1 MKGFIRSTLILL
13 TVIFTD
19 SLTGQQIPFNPI
31 SYRIFSPLVYNPA
44 IAGSKDFFS
53 SDLVAGFQGKVKSQ
67 LLSANTRLSK
77 KIPGYLMSSSSSEFM
92 PLGVG
97 LALYNDMNEITQ
109 TSGVSGILSWH
120 FPLDKRSLSFL
131 SIGIAGKGIYHHY
144 NGNTDLS
151 IPQKEFIFPNIDAG
165 IFFYSPSV
173 YSGLSATNILNPPE
187 DKDSVFTY
195 KIPVNRQYNFMA
207 GYKFVIIR
215 SLNLVVEPSVI
226 VVATDSLTF
235 SFQENIQPMLK
246 IYAGNFCIG
255 SYFNDYNKISFFF
268 QYRYPRFYV
277 ATFFALPKETAY
289 FKQPLTVDVAFGIN
303 FSKNGSGYTS
313 AGHW

>member
-1 MKGFIRSTLILL
+1 MKGSARLIIILL
-13 TVIFTD
+13 TIVYAE
-19 SLTGQQIPFNPI
+19 SVTGQQVPFNPI

-53 SDLVAGFQGKVKSQ
+53 TDFVAGFQGKVKSQ
-67 LLSANTRLSK
+67 LLSANTRFSRK
-77 KIPGYLMSSSSSEFM
+77 VPGYLMSSKSTEFI
-92 PLGVG
+92 PLGAG
-97 LALYNDMNEITQ
+97 LALYNDMNEVAQ
-109 TSGVSGILSWH
+109 TAGASGIVAWH
-120 FPLDKRSLSFL
+120 LPLDKRSLSFL
-131 SIGIAGKGIYHHY
+131 SLGVAGKGIFHHY
-144 NGNTDLS
+144 NGNEDLS

-165 IFFYSPSV
+165 IYFYSPSV
-173 YSGLSATNILNPPE
+173 YTGLSATNILSPPE
-187 DKDSVFTY
+187 DKDSLFTY
-195 KIPVNRQYNFMA
+195 RIPVNRQYNFLA

-215 SLNLVVEPSVI
+215 SLNLVIEPSVI
-226 VVATDSLTF
+226 IVGTDSLTF

-246 IYAGNFCIG
+246 IYAGNFCAG

-289 FKQPLTVDVAFGIN
+289 FKQPLTIDVAFGIN